1 MDDKKITLSGEA
13 LSGGVE
19 TEVFLK
25 QNAGADSI
33 DLETEIVEAQEDD
46 QPILDEELR
55 DTNIQI
61 VGDDVE
67 PSVEFSKIE
76 KETIEPEVEG
86 LDEHID
92 SDIEPDTS
100 EEPEEFF
107 EGESPDIERLKSE
120 NPLDVWNIIYTYFR
134 DNPYFK
140 SQHQL
145 DSYNEF
151 IYSKKNGIEYI
162 VKRENPLI
170 LYKEPLDAKK
180 SKFKYEIMIYF
191 GETLDTDTGNIVKNS
206 ENIFLSSPTIYTN
219 KKTSYMFPNDARLR
233 SLTYSMNV
241 FANISIRYNIYEN
254 PVPIIRVFERVNI
267 GNIPIMLHSKS
278 CILNGLENQKLIELG
293 ECPYDSGGY
302 FIINGK
308 EKVILSQENKVDDI
322 LYITRPTGT
331 TNTLLE
337 GTIKSVSKEGYQ
349 SSRTNI
355 ISFVKTNISDAMTKA
370 IYMNRFLVRILG
382 IDVSVPLFVLF
393 RALGIENDRD
403 IIQKIIY
410 KTDSDYL
417 RNIMYMEIIG
427 SVKDSEPIYTQKSA
441 YKFLSINTKGKETI
455 NVIDILNNNLLPNY
469 HDDNNSKIDFLAYSV
484 RKILLTHLNVYKP
497 TDRDSYSY
505 KRVDV
510 SGALLLE
517 LYRELWGNFQRNTSL
532 KIDKE
537 YDSTTRK
544 SDSDI
549 SGLVDIDNLESVFDY
564 TIMNQ
569 IVKSFG
575 SIFGTKISGRQGI
588 VQDLNRNSM
597 LGTLS
602 HIRRISNPLP
612 SGSKAIGP
620 RRLHNSQWGFVC
632 PTESPDGGNVG
643 IINHL
648 TIISTISFNISEK
661 SIYEVLNDYGLIQ
674 LNDSIRQNLYDYTK
688 VFVNGRYIGLHKNP
702 QDLHKILKLFKLN
715 SIINVYTSI
724 SFNSTTNEFHVFT
737 DNGRLLR
744 PILVLK
750 SSKDGMT
757 NDLIRGDYTNLSNWN
772 RCIHGYMYI
781 LNPDVSV
788 YDDVYHRDVVD
799 SLREEHG
806 DKYIEI
812 LTQYSSPIEYI
823 DSVESE
829 NCFIAK
835 DIYSI
840 DKPYTHCEIHSSL
853 ILSPLALQIPFP
865 EHSQYPRNVF
875 SCQQTKQAVG
885 IYSSAFNTRFDTFG
899 HILYYPQKPIVTTRY
914 NSYTDVDKLPNG
926 MNIVVAIASYS
937 GYNQEDSIIINRSS
951 IERGLFNSM
960 YFRSYTDD
968 EETVRNNTSGFADP
982 SLLKNINKS
991 NKSFDKLDRNGIATQ
1006 NEYVDENMAIIGK
1019 TVKQT
1024 LPNGNTI
1031 NKISSVKPNVGTSGY
1046 VDETIVTQN
1055 RDNLRKARVR
1065 IYKRKIPGVGDKYA
1079 SRCGQ
1084 KGMCGLLLDQ
1094 WDMPF
1099 NKDGIVPDLI
1109 INPHAIPS
1117 RMTINQLLEVILGKS
1132 SVIGGFYGDA
1142 TPFQNND
1149 IKVFSD
1155 VLEKYGHE
1163 RYANE
1168 VLYSGFN
1175 GEQLTTSI
1183 FIGPTYYQRLK
1194 IMVADKMFS
1203 RSTGPLQ
1210 SLTRQPAGGRANKG
1224 GLRIGEMERDSILS
1238 HGSAEFLCESMME
1251 RSDKFRVQ
1259 IDTNTGLLSYDKN
1272 QENKATVNMPYSMKL
1287 LLQEVETMGVAPRII
1302 TDEIVSNNIVFEYLN
1317 KL

>member
-1 MDDKKITLSGEA
+1 MKRIQI
-13 LSGGVE
+13 SGGALDDSNE
-19 TEVFLK
+19 TKEFLV
-25 QNAGADSI
+25 QNAGADSG
-33 DLETEIVEAQEDD
+33 DLETEIIEAQEDD
-46 QPILDEELR
+46 QPILDAELR
-55 DTNIQI
+55 DTNIQL
-61 VGDDVE
+61 VGDDIDPE
-67 PSVEFSKIE
+67 KSSVIE

-92 SDIEPDTS
+92 SDIEPDTT
-100 EEPEEFF
+100 EEPDEFF

-151 IYSKKNGIEYI
+151 VYSKKNGIEYI

-180 SKFKYEIMIYF
+180 SKFKYEILIYF
-191 GETLDTDTGNIVKNS
+191 GETLDSDTGKIVKNS
-206 ENIFLSSPTIYTN
+206 ENIFLSTPTIYSD
-219 KKTSYMFPNDARLR
+219 KKMTYMYPNDARLK

-241 FANISIRYNIYEN
+241 FANISIRYNIHEN

-278 CILNGLENQKLIELG
+278 CILNGLESERLVELG

-308 EKVILSQENKVDDI
+308 EKVVLSQENKVNDI
-322 LYITRPTGT
+322 LYVTRPTGT
-331 TNTLLE
+331 TNTILE

-355 ISFVKTNISDAMTKA
+355 VSFVKTNISDAMKKA
-370 IYMNRFLVRILG
+370 VYVNRFLVRILG
-382 IDVSVPLFVLF
+382 IDVPVPLFVLF

-410 KTDSDYL
+410 ESDSEYL
-417 RNIMYMEIIG
+417 RNIMYLELIG

-441 YKFLSINTKGKETI
+441 YKFLSLNTKGKETI

-469 HDDNNSKIDFLAYSV
+469 RDDNISKINFLAYTV
-484 RKILLTHLNVYKP
+484 RKILLTHLEVYKP

-544 SDSDI
+544 TDTDI

-564 TIMNQ
+564 TIMNR

-575 SIFGTKISGRQGI
+575 SIFGTEISGRQGI

-612 SGSKAIGP
+612 SGSKSIGP

-648 TIISTISFNISEK
+648 TVISTISFNISEK
-661 SIYEVLNDYGLIQ
+661 SIYEVLSDYGLIE

-688 VFVNGRYIGLHKNP
+688 VFVNGRYIGLHQNP
-702 QDLHKILKLFKLN
+702 LDLYKILKLFKLN

-724 SFNSTTNEFHVFT
+724 SFNATTNEFHVFT

-744 PILVLK
+744 PLLVLK
-750 SSKDGMT
+750 SGKDGMT
-757 NDLIRGDYTNLSNWN
+757 NDLIRGDYTKLSNWK
-772 RCIHGYMYI
+772 RCIHGYMYSVNSNI
-781 LNPDVSV
+781 SV
-788 YDDVYHRDVVD
+788 YDDVYHRDIVE
-799 SLREEHG
+799 SLRSDHG
-806 DKYIEI
+806 DEYTKILIEN
-812 LTQYSSPIEYI
+812 SSPIEYI
-823 DSVESE
+823 DSIESE
-829 NCFIAK
+829 NCFVAK

-960 YFRSYTDD
+960 YFRSYSDD
-968 EETVRNNTSGFADP
+968 EETVKNNISSFADP

-991 NKSFDKLDRNGIATQ
+991 DKSFNKLDRNGIAIQ
-1006 NEYVDENMAIIGK
+1006 NEYVDENEAILGK
-1019 TVKQT
+1019 TTQQT
-1024 LPNGNTI
+1024 LPNGDTI
-1031 NKISSVKPNVGTSGY
+1031 NRISSVKPNVGTSGY

-1099 NKDGIVPDLI
+1099 NHDGIVPDLM

-1132 SVIGGFYGDA
+1132 SVVGGFQGDA

-1149 IKVFSD
+1149 IKIFSD

-1175 GEQLTTSI
+1175 GEQLKTSI

-1203 RSTGPLQ
+1203 RSTGPIE

-1251 RSDKFRVQ
+1251 RADKFRVQ
-1259 IDTNTGLLSYDKN
+1259 IDSNTGLISYKN
-1272 QENKATVNMPYSMKL
+1272 TEERATINMPYSMKL
-1287 LLQEVETMGVAPRII
+1287 LLQEIETMGIAPRII
-1302 TDEIVSNNIVFEYLN
+1302 TDEIVSNNIVFEHLN

>member
-1 MDDKKITLSGEA
+1 MKRIQI
-13 LSGGVE
+13 SGGALDDSNE
-19 TEVFLK
+19 TKEFLV
-25 QNAGADSI
+25 QNAGADSG
-33 DLETEIVEAQEDD
+33 DLETEIIEAQEDD
-46 QPILDEELR
+46 QPILDAELR
-55 DTNIQI
+55 DTNIQL
-61 VGDDVE
+61 VGDDIDPE
-67 PSVEFSKIE
+67 KSSVIE

-92 SDIEPDTS
+92 SDIEPDTT
-100 EEPEEFF
+100 EEPDEFF

-151 IYSKKNGIEYI
+151 VYSKKNGIEYI

-180 SKFKYEIMIYF
+180 SKFKYEILIYF
-191 GETLDTDTGNIVKNS
+191 GETLDSDTGKIVKNS
-206 ENIFLSSPTIYTN
+206 ENIFLSTPTIYSD
-219 KKTSYMFPNDARLR
+219 KKMTYMYPNDARLK

-241 FANISIRYNIYEN
+241 FANISIRYNIHEN

-278 CILNGLENQKLIELG
+278 CILNGLESERLVELG

-308 EKVILSQENKVDDI
+308 EKVVLSQENKVNDI
-322 LYITRPTGT
+322 LYVTRPTGT
-331 TNTLLE
+331 TNTILE

-355 ISFVKTNISDAMTKA
+355 VSFVKTNISDAMKKA
-370 IYMNRFLVRILG
+370 VYVNRFLVRILG
-382 IDVSVPLFVLF
+382 IDVPVPLFVLF

-410 KTDSDYL
+410 ESDSEYL
-417 RNIMYMEIIG
+417 RNIMYLELIG

-441 YKFLSINTKGKETI
+441 YKFLSLNTKGKETI

-469 HDDNNSKIDFLAYSV
+469 RDDNISKINFLAYTV
-484 RKILLTHLNVYKP
+484 RKILLTHLEVYKP

-544 SDSDI
+544 TDTDI

-564 TIMNQ
+564 TIMNR

-575 SIFGTKISGRQGI
+575 SIFGTEISGRQGI

-612 SGSKAIGP
+612 SGSKSIGP

-648 TIISTISFNISEK
+648 TVISTISFNISEK
-661 SIYEVLNDYGLIQ
+661 SIYEVLSDYGLIE

-688 VFVNGRYIGLHKNP
+688 VFVNGRYIGLHQNP
-702 QDLHKILKLFKLN
+702 RDLYKILKLFKLN

-724 SFNSTTNEFHVFT
+724 SFNATTNEFHVFT

-744 PILVLK
+744 PLLVLK
-750 SSKDGMT
+750 SGKDGMT
-757 NDLIRGDYTNLSNWN
+757 NDLIRGDYTKLSNWK
-772 RCIHGYMYI
+772 RCIHGYMYSVNSNI
-781 LNPDVSV
+781 SV
-788 YDDVYHRDVVD
+788 YDDVYHRDIVE
-799 SLREEHG
+799 SLRSDHG
-806 DKYIEI
+806 DEYTKILIEN
-812 LTQYSSPIEYI
+812 SSPIEYI
-823 DSVESE
+823 DSIESE
-829 NCFIAK
+829 NCFVAK

-960 YFRSYTDD
+960 YFRSYSDD
-968 EETVRNNTSGFADP
+968 EETVKNNISSFADP

-991 NKSFDKLDRNGIATQ
+991 DKSFNKLDRNGIAIQ
-1006 NEYVDENMAIIGK
+1006 NEYVDENEAILGK
-1019 TVKQT
+1019 TTQQT
-1024 LPNGNTI
+1024 LPNGDTI
-1031 NKISSVKPNVGTSGY
+1031 NRISSVKPNVGTSGY

-1099 NKDGIVPDLI
+1099 NHDGIVPDLM

-1132 SVIGGFYGDA
+1132 SVVGGFQGDA

-1149 IKVFSD
+1149 IKIFSD

-1175 GEQLTTSI
+1175 GEQLKTSI

-1251 RSDKFRVQ
+1251 RADKFRVQ
-1259 IDTNTGLLSYDKN
+1259 IDSNTGLISYKN
-1272 QENKATVNMPYSMKL
+1272 TEERATINMPYSMKL
-1287 LLQEVETMGVAPRII
+1287 LLQEIETMGIAPRII
-1302 TDEIVSNNIVFEYLN
+1302 TDEIVSNNIVFEHLN